1 LGDSDRIALR
11 RGERRGAERQG
22 LAIGRLTDHASAC
35 GDQEEPRSMEEG
47 AATMECLGPQCA
59 TMLLEWLKAQGKEP
73 ASSDSLA
80 PAAPAPRQGLL
91 WTAAAY
97 NEEAPLIAS
106 PAELAGALEHLH
118 YAVFRRYQNQLTRAE
133 RTRLENTIEN
143 ALFKIER
150 YLGRTDPAERE
161 RAAPEVAALR
171 ATIREGNERA
181 ERLRSQARRA
191 ELKLAQ
197 LATLSPETFEEFVAE
212 LFEALGYAVEQTGG
226 TGDEGADLRLRRRDL
241 LAIVQCKYNK
251 RGVVG
256 SPELQRFLGTIH
268 HTRSHKGFF
277 VTTSTFSLAAEKFVV
292 DHPIELI
299 DGPRL
304 VELVQQ
310 ALGPGARREKEPAWF

>member
-1 LGDSDRIALR
+1 
-11 RGERRGAERQG
+11 
-22 LAIGRLTDHASAC
+22 
-35 GDQEEPRSMEEG
+35 
-47 AATMECLGPQCA
+47 
-59 TMLLEWLKAQGKEP
+59 MLLEWLRAQGREFAGSALP
-73 ASSDSLA
+73 ATGTNT
-80 PAAPAPRQGLL
+80 PRQGLL
-91 WTAAAY
+91 FAAAAY
-97 NEEAPLIAS
+97 NDEAPLIAS
-106 PAELAGALEHLH
+106 SAELAGALEHLQ

-133 RTRLENTIEN
+133 RTRLDNTIEN

-150 YLGRTDPAERE
+150 YLERTELAERE
-161 RAAPEVAALR
+161 RTAPEVAALR
-171 ATIREGNERA
+171 QTIREGRERT

-197 LATLSPETFEEFVAE
+197 LASLSPESFEEFVAE

-226 TGDEGADLRLRRRDL
+226 TGDEGADLRLRRKDL

-277 VTTSTFSLAAEKFVV
+277 VTTSTFSLAAEKFVA
-292 DHPIELI
+292 DHPIELV

-304 VELVQQ
+304 VELVQE